1 MARNVSG
8 AGAVFLL
15 GGLLAV
21 GCSHAW
27 DALEPLGGAG
37 GGTSATGTGGSGGDP
52 TGATSSASGTTS
64 STGGASGTTSSSSA
78 ASSSAASSSA
88 ASSSAASSS
97 AASSS
102 AASSSAAS
110 TTGGGGSTA
119 FYAAT
124 FAACNSDM
132 DLDPTACELI
142 VGKAAMTID
151 AMTDTNTITRG
162 FVRFDLDSTLVGK
175 TVDSVTLRLTT
186 LPADTADSNSSGRI
200 WKVTPFSS
208 VTLPM
213 AQPTPIGAPIGL
225 NLGPVALATDYYWGL
240 PNGLVAP
247 SAPVFL
253 GIDTTSTNGVRYW
266 NDHGAVPP
274 ILIVVY
280 H

>member
-8 AGAVFLL
+8 PGAVFLV

-27 DALEPLGGAG
+27 DVLEPLGGAG
-37 GGTSATGTGGSGGDP
+37 GGSTSTTGTGGSGGDA
-52 TGATSSASGTTS
+52 TGATS
-64 STGGASGTTSSSSA
+64 STGGASGTTSSTGSTGGTS
-78 ASSSAASSSA
+78 
-88 ASSSAASSS
+88 SSS

-132 DLDPTACELI
+132 DLDPGACEGLSL
-142 VGKAAMTID
+142 GGTMTID
-151 AMTDTNTITRG
+151 AMTDTLLITRG

-186 LPADTADSNSSGRI
+186 GNVDSADSNSSGRI
-200 WKVTPFSS
+200 WEVTPFSS

-213 AQPTPIGAPIGL
+213 AQPTTIGVPIGL
-225 NLGPVALATDYYWGL
+225 DLGPVVLAADYYWGL
-240 PNGLVAP
+240 PNDLVAP
-247 SAPVFL
+247 NAPVFL
-253 GIDTTSTNGVRYW
+253 GITTASTNGVRYW
-266 NDHGAVPP
+266 NDHGTVPP
-274 ILIVVY
+274 LLIVVY

>member
-37 GGTSATGTGGSGGDP
+37 GGTSATGTGGSGGDA
-52 TGATSSASGTTS
+52 TGATS
-64 STGGASGTTSSSSA
+64 STGGAGGTTS
-78 ASSSAASSSA
+78 SSSAASSSA

-132 DLDPTACELI
+132 DLDPVACEQLSL
-142 VGKAAMTID
+142 GGTMTID
-151 AMTDTNTITRG
+151 AMTDALQITRG

-186 LPADTADSNSSGRI
+186 GNVDSADSNSSGRI
-200 WKVTPFSS
+200 WEVTPFSS

-213 AQPTPIGAPIGL
+213 AQPTTIGAPIGL
-225 NLGPVALATDYYWGL
+225 DLGPVVLAADYYWGL
-240 PNGLVAP
+240 PNDLVAP

-253 GIDTTSTNGVRYW
+253 GITTASTNGVRYW

-274 ILIVVY
+274 LLIVVY